1 MPLSH
6 SRIQSFK
13 KCRFAFKRQYIDKVK
28 SNEKSDPLR
37 VGSCVHE
44 ILEGIEKHC
53 LETTMLNQFNASR
66 LAGNFTITPQMG
78 AFIRTKY
85 GEVSRGNLIKAMF
98 NHPMIMSR
106 MTNVIDFYK
115 ALDEAGAHE
124 KVTTIS
130 FVSELC
136 QKLLNSKMAEHVI
149 ETENLRND
157 VTNMVERFVASGG
170 FERFP
175 GEIIYLESEM
185 AFDPDWNPVEWLDPR
200 VSFRGKADKIVFN
213 FVEKFIS
220 VFDYKTSRK
229 AMTRKEAERDY
240 QLKLYLAFMRKEY
253 KTDFGAIRVVWDY
266 VRLNKKIELS
276 FANEEIDREAADA
289 ENWVLDNRQQINEA
303 IKNNDFPCSINKY
316 CDDCPLRLSEC
327 TIFGGKASTDIEKPS
342 EFVIKTEDDAKDVYA
357 FIQAVKY
364 KAEIL
369 TAKLKKF
376 VDNSASPINIG
387 DGMTL
392 GYNEK
397 QEREFD
403 ALKTHSLLLNKGID
417 PKIIYDF
424 TTITRSDFEK
434 LLLRAKVRLTE
445 EELDKIS
452 AKKDSRKFGIV
463 VPGD

>member
-6 SRIQSFK
+6 SRIQAFK
-13 KCRFAFKRQYIDKVK
+13 KCRFAFKRQYIDKIQ

-44 ILEGIEKHC
+44 VLEGIEKHC
-53 LETTMLNQFNASR
+53 LETTMLNQFNASK
-66 LAGNFTITPQMG
+66 LAGNFNISAPMG
-78 AFIRTKY
+78 AFIKTKY
-85 GEVSRGNLIKAMF
+85 GEISRSTLTKAIF

-106 MTNVIDFYK
+106 MVNIVDFYK
-115 ALDEAGAHE
+115 ALDEATEHE
-124 KVTTIS
+124 KITTVS
-130 FVSELC
+130 FMSEMC
-136 QKLLNSKMAEHVI
+136 QKLMNSKMEEHVI
-149 ETENLRND
+149 ETEVLRND
-157 VTNMVERFVASGG
+157 VSNMIERFATSGG

-185 AFDPDWNPVEWLDPR
+185 AFDPDWQPVEWLDPR
-200 VSFRGKADKIVFN
+200 VAFRGKADKIVFN
-213 FVEKFIS
+213 FNEGFIS

-253 KTDFGAIRVVWDY
+253 KTSFSAIRVVWDY
-266 VRLNKKIELS
+266 VRLNKKMELS
-276 FANEEIDREAADA
+276 FTNEEIDREATDA
-289 ENWVLDNRQQINEA
+289 ENWVLNNRQQIGEA

-316 CDDCPLRLSEC
+316 CNECPIRLSEC
-327 TIFGGKASTDIEKPS
+327 TIFGGKTSTDIEKPN
-342 EFVIKTEDDAKDVYA
+342 EFIIKTDDDAKNVYA
-357 FIQAVKY
+357 FIQAVKF
-364 KAEIL
+364 KSEVL

-376 VDNSASPINIG
+376 VDNSTQPINIG
-387 DGMTL
+387 DGMVL

-403 ALKTHSLLLNKGID
+403 ALKTHSLLLAKGIS

-424 TTITRSDFEK
+424 TTVTRSDFEK
-434 LLLRAKVRLTE
+434 LLLKARVRLTE
-445 EELDKIS
+445 EELDAIS
-452 AKKDSRKFGIV
+452 TKKDSKKFGVV